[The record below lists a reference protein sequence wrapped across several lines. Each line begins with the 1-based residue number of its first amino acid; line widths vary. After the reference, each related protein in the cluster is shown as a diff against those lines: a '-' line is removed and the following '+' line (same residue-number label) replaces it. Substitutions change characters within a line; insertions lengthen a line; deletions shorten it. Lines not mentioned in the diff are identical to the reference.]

1 MTARNEQTKAIWAML
16 GKKKKE
22 CIPKGIQIEHTIVKV
37 DCDNNERKQ
46 RRV

>member
-22 CIPKGIQIEHTIVKV
+22 CIPKRNT
-37 DCDNNERKQ
+37 N
-46 RRV
+46 